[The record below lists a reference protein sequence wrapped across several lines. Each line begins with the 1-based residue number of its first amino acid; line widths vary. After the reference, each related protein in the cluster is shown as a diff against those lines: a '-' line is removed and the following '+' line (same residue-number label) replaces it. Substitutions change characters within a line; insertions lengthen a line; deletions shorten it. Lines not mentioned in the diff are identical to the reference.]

1 MLLAGDERGRTQNGN
16 NNAYCQDN
24 ALNWIDWKDTPESAS
39 LAEFTRMLISLRRS
53 HRVFRRRD
61 FFEGRPLHGQ
71 EAKDIHWLLP
81 DGAEMTDE
89 EWDKEHARSLGV
101 FLAGGD
107 LGELDRYGIT
117 VKDDD
122 FLILFNAH
130 SEPVEFRLPALGG
143 GPWHA
148 LLDTSV
154 ELLKT
159 PTGRFTPDKP
169 YPLAERALALLTR
182 SAAGT

>member
-1 MLLAGDERGRTQNGN
+1 
-16 NNAYCQDN
+16 
-24 ALNWIDWKDTPESAS
+24 
-39 LAEFTRMLISLRRS
+39 
-53 HRVFRRRD
+53 
-61 FFEGRPLHGQ
+61 
-71 EAKDIHWLLP
+71 
-81 DGAEMTDE
+81 MTDE

-159 PTGRFTPDKP
+159 PTGRFTTDKP